1 MKPLSEKI
9 LHSETLF
16 EGHFIR
22 LEQATV
28 ELPDGKQTQRDII
41 RHPGAVAI
49 LPILDHKVLMV
60 RQYRVAVA
68 QAFWEIPAGK
78 LEPDENL
85 MACAHRELI
94 EETGYRAEKLTEL
107 RRFYLTPGFCDE
119 EMFLYQAEGL
129 IEDHSLQQ
137 DEDEF
142 LEVNAFG
149 LDEMS
154 NLLDQGHIRDVKTML
169 ALELWKQQSQ

>member
-9 LHSETLF
+9 LHSDCLY
-16 EGHFIR
+16 EGYFIR

-28 ELPDGKQTQRDII
+28 ELPDGRQAQREIV

-49 LPILDHKVLMV
+49 LPILNNKVLMV
-60 RQYRVAVA
+60 RQYRVAVE

-78 LEPDENL
+78 LEAGEAPL
-85 MACAHRELI
+85 ACAHRELI

-119 EMFLYQAEGL
+119 EMFLYQAKEL
-129 IEDHSLQQ
+129 IADNSLQL

-142 LEVNAFG
+142 LEVKAFS
-149 LDEMS
+149 LDEM
-154 NLLDQGHIRDVKTML
+154 NELLAQNQIRDVKTML
-169 ALELWKQQSQ
+169 ALELWKQQA